1 MTIRWS
7 FIMFKKCYVEIWE
20 EDFLYFHIRSFPK
33 AIYVLWFSC
42 ICNHH
47 MGFFGLLLMSCF
59 QIDRHNIT
67 ETLLKVALNTIT
79 TPFLPITQW
88 LSRKCKL
95 NWSIWTLHFNSPAP
109 PCGEVISIMMSDWK
123 IHVCKIQGST
133 KKQGEENRF
142 SPHKKFWKLVMYGYY
157 IMDVIS
163 WFLII
168 YIYDNTM
175 YVLLYMM

>member
-95 NWSIWTLHFNSPAP
+95 NWSIWTSVKIPKDICHPLCILAP
-109 PCGEVISIMMSDWK
+109 PPSCGDVISIMMSDWK

-133 KKQGEENRF
+133 KKQGGKNRF
-142 SPHKKFWKLVMYGYY
+142 SSHKNSGSWWCM
-157 IMDVIS
+157 VI
-163 WFLII
+163 I
-168 YIYDNTM
+168 
-175 YVLLYMM
+175 